1 MTHSVIKRSSKLSA
15 NQQLVFDTLKAESG
29 PLTAYEVIDRV
40 STGSVWAPPTVYR
53 ALKRL
58 IDEGLVHRLESQNA
72 FLACTRSHQS
82 EAWNIFTICENCG
95 ATQELS
101 DDDIATRLKD
111 RAAENDFL
119 VAKMTLEL
127 RGVCKT
133 CTNPKIAAT

>member
-1 MTHSVIKRSSKLSA
+1 MTHSVTKGLSKLSA

-82 EAWNIFTICENCG
+82 KAWIVLQF
-95 ATQELS
+95 AR
-101 DDDIATRLKD
+101 IAGQPRSCRTT
-111 RAAENDFL
+111 
-119 VAKMTLEL
+119 TLL
-127 RGVCKT
+127 LG
-133 CTNPKIAAT
+133 

>member
-82 EAWNIFTICENCG
+82 ETWNVFTICENCG

-101 DDDIATRLKD
+101 DDDIATRLRG

-119 VAKMTLEL
+119 VAEMTLEL
-127 RGVCKT
+127 RGVCRT
-133 CTNPKIAAT
+133 CTNPKIATT